1 MKPFY
6 CQPTVVDGDEEGELE
21 PQDAELESIDTR
33 VDKLVGQSKTD
44 SNPDILTNIAQEFAI
59 KETTGEEVN
68 KSLADIVSSLV
79 KDRLPEDKL
88 KQKLQK
94 YPRPVNIEGLK
105 TPWIN
110 PLIWGQISSNTQQS
124 DAIIAKRSTHLN
136 WRRERYCKGCQS
148 CFKSRQQ

>member
-44 SNPDILTNIAQEFAI
+44 SNPDILTNIVQEFAI

-88 KQKLQK
+88 KQKL
-94 YPRPVNIEGLK
+94 
-105 TPWIN
+105 
-110 PLIWGQISSNTQQS
+110 
-124 DAIIAKRSTHLN
+124 
-136 WRRERYCKGCQS
+136 
-148 CFKSRQQ
+148 